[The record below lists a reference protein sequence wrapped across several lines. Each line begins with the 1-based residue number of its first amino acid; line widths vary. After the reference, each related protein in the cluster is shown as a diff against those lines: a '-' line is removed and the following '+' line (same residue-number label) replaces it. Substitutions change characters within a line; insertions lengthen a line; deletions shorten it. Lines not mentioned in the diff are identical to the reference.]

1 MRGTHGVPTALEQ
14 RMIFARYFVLALII
28 IALGST
34 AARADALSATG
45 PMLAQVLASDDEQDQ
60 TENDFEAQ
68 SRDRGV
74 LEGDIAGVDY
84 ARGILHL
91 QTARRGRVDVLVLP
105 STNIMRRGDQYGTI
119 ADLAQ
124 GAHISVY
131 VSEVAGRL
139 TAQIIRIH

>member
-1 MRGTHGVPTALEQ
+1 MPTALDQ
-14 RMIFARYFVLALII
+14 RMIFARIFVLALII
-28 IALGST
+28 IALGSP
-34 AARADALSATG
+34 AARADAFNAG
-45 PMLAQVLASDDEQDQ
+45 PVVAQVLLSDDQDQ
-60 TENDFEAQ
+60 SENDFEAQ

-124 GAHISVY
+124 GAHVSVY